1 MKHITIERHWHFFP
15 EEKMDKFKTKHC
27 SKVNWTYM
35 AAFTTAEKPNIKY
48 HWELNPVK
56 FRPLE
61 QHCEIHICG
70 VHLHWWLRT
79 RFVSG
84 EEDVQTQAAQKTV
97 QLVKGANLQVF
108 PAAYAI
114 SVLTFYQD
122 ADKRIWKRFNDDP
135 NCMKKFENKRITV
148 PSSFFLIHFAE
159 FPSLAQ
165 FSLPLR

>member
-84 EEDVQTQAAQKTV
+84 EEDVQTQAAQKPV
-97 QLVKGANLQVF
+97 QLVKGANFASFSCCLCHFSAHFLSRCWQEDMKKIQWW
-108 PAAYAI
+108 PK
-114 SVLTFYQD
+114 LHEE
-122 ADKRIWKRFNDDP
+122 IWKQKNYCP
-135 NCMKKFENKRITV
+135 
-148 PSSFFLIHFAE
+148 
-159 FPSLAQ
+159 
-165 FSLPLR
+165 